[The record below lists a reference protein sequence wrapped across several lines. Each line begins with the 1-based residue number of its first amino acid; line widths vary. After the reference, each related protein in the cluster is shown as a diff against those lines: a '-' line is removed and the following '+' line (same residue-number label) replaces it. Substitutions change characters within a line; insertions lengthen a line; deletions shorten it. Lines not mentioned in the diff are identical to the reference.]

1 VAPRRG
7 RLTFVLQEVFA
18 LRRQDRPVLALMAPL
33 FAVVTAASV
42 IVATFTKTAFLAEY
56 AVETLPLMFLGSSL
70 FTAALSIAYVSIAGR
85 FDTAR
90 RWLGLVLVAQAT
102 FLALHLLYPLAPK
115 AMALAQLIWC
125 TGLSQLLL
133 VQTWNTT
140 SVMLPSRQAKR
151 LFPVFAAVSTLGA
164 AVGGGLVSAGLQ
176 VVEARHLMWLVLLL
190 QTYPLWRVK
199 TVVRELQA
207 AADLQD
213 DGASALPASLHR
225 RNQDHESQPFDEV
238 MRGFRAIAATP
249 LLLRLAAL
257 VFLLQTASLVIDF
270 QFSTELKLRFTRNEM
285 ASFLGSYYA
294 IANTVAFFVALLATS
309 RIVRVVGIGVAISA
323 SAIFVGL
330 GSLWYF
336 GAGLG
341 FLGPAPAG
349 FGLGSAFWAIVVT
362 SFLERIFQFALT
374 RNAMQMLVAPLDA
387 KKGERAKTLIDGVVY
402 RVATAGTSVAL
413 LFIGPHSEQLALL
426 APVTLLA
433 CLGVVGIGL
442 SMNPHYR
449 RALFEGLRARRV
461 DSDVDPQIRDLLQ
474 RSATGEVRERLA
486 SSQPSDIL
494 AALEI
499 VRESRLPVRVQ
510 DLMPAAAHANADIAR
525 RALEVVNELGLV
537 PERGALLELLQN
549 ERPPAVLRE
558 VLRLLE
564 HFPDPSLLPLV
575 SLFIQHED
583 VGVARLAVA
592 WVHKV
597 GGETYSEPLH
607 RQFRADLH
615 HPEAQRR
622 ARAAFISGGYNLET
636 ESDLARMV
644 HDPSP
649 EVRLNAVVSMGQVGA
664 MEYVDPLV
672 DSLSRGDL
680 VPAASAALVRFGPK
694 LIPALRERMQRRPPG
709 LAIQL
714 RLLRVVER
722 FGNEAAVRYL
732 TEQVDS
738 RPSVVRNNAVQ
749 SLWRVARDPE
759 APRPPRS
766 WLKGRVLTEIDTLS
780 LLHAIVRG
788 APARDTKL
796 QFFADEVQALR
807 LQAEMRVFRLLGVL
821 ESRAAL
827 HRAYL
832 HYRSPQQ
839 RVRSNA
845 IELLDQHVVDPDLK
859 AVVGLIERHE
869 GPGADAADALD
880 GPAIGEMLA
889 HADPWLV
896 RVWTWVQTPSG
907 GKMTRDP
914 MDMVFLLKAVPFLSE
929 LSGEQLLPIADIVQH
944 VHVEAGDLVF
954 AEGQPGN
961 HLYVIL
967 EGEVDV
973 MRGSERVARLGRKE
987 CVGEMALLDP
997 APRSASVKA
1006 RTDCELLAIARDD
1019 FQDLLDMHPALAR
1032 GIIRVLTQRLR
1043 HATEQM

>member
-1 VAPRRG
+1 MAPRRG
-7 RLTFVLQEVFA
+7 RVAYVLQEVFA
-18 LRRQDRPVLALMAPL
+18 LRRQDRPVLVLMAPQ
-33 FAVVTAASV
+33 FAVLTAASV

-56 AVETLPLMFLGSSL
+56 PVETLPLMFLASAV
-70 FTAALSIAYVSIAGR
+70 FTAALSLAYVSIAGR
-85 FDTAR
+85 FDTTR
-90 RWLGLVLVAQAT
+90 RWLGLVLVAQVT
-102 FLALHLLYPLAPK
+102 FLILHLLYPLAPK
-115 AMALAQLIWC
+115 AMALAQLVWC

-140 SVMLPSRQAKR
+140 SVLLPSRQAKR

-176 VVEARHLMWLVLLL
+176 VGEARHLMWLVLLL
-190 QTYPLWRVK
+190 QSYPLVK
-199 TVVRELQA
+199 VIGVVRGLQSAAELRDDDA
-207 AADLQD
+207 AAL
-213 DGASALPASLHR
+213 GPAGPHPGQPR
-225 RNQDHESQPFDEV
+225 GKQPFDEV
-238 MRGFRAIAATP
+238 ARGFRAIASTP

-257 VFLLQTASLVIDF
+257 VFLLQTASLIIDF
-270 QFSTELKLRFTRNEM
+270 QFSTELKLRFSRNEM
-285 ASFLGSYYA
+285 ARFLGSYYA
-294 IANTVAFFVALLATS
+294 IANTAAFFVALLATS

-330 GSLWYF
+330 GSLWYL

-341 FLGPAPAG
+341 LLGPAPQG

-374 RNAMQMLVAPLDA
+374 RNAMQMLVAPLEA

-413 LFIGPHSEQLALL
+413 LFIGPDSEQLARL
-426 APVTLLA
+426 APVTALA
-433 CLGVVGIGL
+433 CLGVVAIGL

-486 SSQPSDIL
+486 SSQPSDVL

-510 DLMPAAAHANADIAR
+510 DLMPVAAGADADLAR
-525 RALEVVNELGLV
+525 RALEVVNALDLV
-537 PERGALLELLQN
+537 PERGDLVALLQR
-549 ERPPAVLRE
+549 ERPPAVVRE

-564 HFPDPSLLPLV
+564 RFPDADLLPLV
-575 SLFIQHED
+575 DPLVHHDD

-597 GGETYSEPLH
+597 GGEAYSAPV
-607 RQFRADLH
+607 QQQVRADLH
-615 HPEAQRR
+615 HPEAERR
-622 ARAAFISGGYNLET
+622 ARAAFISSGYT
-636 ESDLARMV
+636 ASSVADLPQMV

-722 FGNEAAVRYL
+722 FADAAAVRYL
-732 TEQVDS
+732 TEQVDA

-749 SLWRVARDPE
+749 SLWRIARDPE
-759 APRPPRS
+759 APRPPRP
-766 WLKGRVLTEIDTLS
+766 WLKGRILAEIDTLS
-780 LLHAIVRG
+780 LLHALGRQ
-788 APARDTKL
+788 PSRQDPKL
-796 QFFADEVQALR
+796 RFFAEEVHALR

-821 ESRAAL
+821 EARAAM

-832 HYRSPQQ
+832 HYRSPHQ

-845 IELLDQHVVDPDLK
+845 IELLDQHIGDPDLK

-869 GPGADAADALD
+869 GAPADAADAFD
-880 GPAIGEMLA
+880 AAEISEMLTR
-889 HADPWLV
+889 ADPWLM
-896 RVWTWVQTPSG
+896 RVWTWVQAPMG
-907 GKMTRDP
+907 GQMTRDP

-973 MRGSERVARLGRKE
+973 MRGAERVARLGRKE